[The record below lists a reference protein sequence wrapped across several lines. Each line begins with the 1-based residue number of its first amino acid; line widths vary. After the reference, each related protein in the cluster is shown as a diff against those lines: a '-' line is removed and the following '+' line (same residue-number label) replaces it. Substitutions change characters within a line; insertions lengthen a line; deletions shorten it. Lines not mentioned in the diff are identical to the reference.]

1 MAYREFV
8 RSRTIPT
15 GMLARTAVPNMTL
28 TRRPA
33 AEALTPSDARMSGV
47 TLAGTSS

>member
-8 RSRTIPT
+8 RSRTMPT
-15 GMLARTAVPNMTL
+15 GTLATTAVPNITL
-28 TRRPA
+28 TSSPA
-33 AEALTPSDARMSGV
+33 SDPLTPSDARTSGV